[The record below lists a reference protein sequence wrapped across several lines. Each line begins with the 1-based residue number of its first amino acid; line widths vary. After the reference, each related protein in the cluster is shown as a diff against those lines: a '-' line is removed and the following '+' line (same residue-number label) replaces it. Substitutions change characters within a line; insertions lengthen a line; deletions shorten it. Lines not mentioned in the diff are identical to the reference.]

1 MDKED
6 YIIKLEQ
13 HDTKDIVDNHT
24 NGSLTVIWRDYDEFL
39 EHHPKM
45 VYVSSVKSGEI
56 KGPHIHTKRNSYFSC
71 IQGSVIFIIKN
82 TDGTYTEVESN
93 SENGVMVFVPKNFPS
108 AHINISDGIS
118 RVLALADISWK
129 SNDNEMKNTN
139 FDDYDWKKWEIKNN

>member
-1 MDKED
+1 LDKED

>member
-129 SNDNEMKNTN
+129 
-139 FDDYDWKKWEIKNN
+139 I

>member
-24 NGSLTVIWRDYDEFL
+24 NGSLTVIWRDYDKFL

-82 TDGTYTEVESN
+82 SDGTYTEVESN